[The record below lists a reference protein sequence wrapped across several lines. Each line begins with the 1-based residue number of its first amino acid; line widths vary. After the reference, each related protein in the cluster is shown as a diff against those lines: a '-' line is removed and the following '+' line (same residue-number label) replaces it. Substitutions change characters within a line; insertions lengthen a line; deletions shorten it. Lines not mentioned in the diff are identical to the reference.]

1 MRHRVLAAVRL
12 APALIACVI
21 WVVLLAA
28 TRPAIAAPVDLKVL
42 ATDPAPDALLARQQ
56 PFYVRFALQIST
68 PAAVTVSAL
77 YKGKPVIDDGGTGTP
92 ALLSASGGTGVVSFF
107 YWGEKPTRIDEVRL
121 KISDPQSGAA
131 ISEYKFPVTLT
142 WLTDDP
148 PLREPAA
155 WVREWQQAQQAARAR
170 TARTTGADDVRGA
183 QPVIWFALAAL
194 ALFVAAAVV
203 RLRRRAA
210 AGRKPTP

>member
-1 MRHRVLAAVRL
+1 MRHSVAVAIRWL
-12 APALIACVI
+12 PALLAGVI
-21 WVVLLAA
+21 WVALLAA
-28 TRPAIAAPVDLKVL
+28 TRPALAAPADLTVL

-56 PFYVRFALQIST
+56 PFYVRFALQIAT
-68 PAAVTVSAL
+68 PAAVTVSGL
-77 YKGKPVIDDGGTGTP
+77 YKGKSVIDDGGTGTP
-92 ALLSASGGTGVVSFF
+92 AVLPANGGTGVVSFF

-121 KISDPQSGAA
+121 KVNDPQSGAT

-155 WVREWQQAQQAARAR
+155 WVKEWQQAQQAARGKA
-170 TARTTGADDVRGA
+170 ARTTGAGDVQSA
-183 QPVIWFALAAL
+183 QPWIWVALVTL
-194 ALFVAAAVV
+194 GLFVAIVVV

-210 AGRKPTP
+210 GRGPLP